1 MKFNLLW
8 FEDNTPNFDRIIPS
22 IKKHLKEF
30 YNREL
35 DYDNFD
41 HYPADFDVKLFE
53 GKYSLALIDLNLS
66 NGQKGVEVIDVL
78 RKKGAFIDTLLYSN
92 NPKELIELTEGVN
105 YVEGVFRHATM
116 VGIEQKIKDVIDQV
130 LYKEMMVIERNK

>member
-8 FEDNTPNFDRIIPS
+8 FEDNIKNFEKIIPEVN
-22 IKKHLKEF
+22 KHLLKFHEI
-30 YNREL
+30 EL
-35 DYDNFD
+35 HYDNFD

-92 NPKELIELTEGVN
+92 NPKELIELTEGIN

-116 VGIEQKIKDVIDQV
+116 VGVEQKIKDVIDQV
-130 LYKEMMVIERNK
+130 LYKEMMVLERNK